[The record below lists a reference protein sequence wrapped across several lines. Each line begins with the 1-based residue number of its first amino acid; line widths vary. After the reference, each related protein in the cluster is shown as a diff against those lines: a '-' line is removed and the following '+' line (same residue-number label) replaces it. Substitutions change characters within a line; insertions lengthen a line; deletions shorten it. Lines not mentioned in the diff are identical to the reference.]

1 MLLCWLLL
9 LVLDGRIAL
18 YTANPA
24 MATSTTI
31 MATTMQP
38 MMVCCLRSLAACSA
52 RAVVRPPRPLG
63 AQRVW
68 HAWPDASDLT

>member
-31 MATTMQP
+31 MADHNAADDGLLLTLLG
-38 MMVCCLRSLAACSA
+38 CLLGPCLLCGLLGRSALSACGT
-52 RAVVRPPRPLG
+52 LG
-63 AQRVW
+63 
-68 HAWPDASDLT
+68 LTLRI